1 MAYNFDNLTN
11 IIYANIGKRISKQK
25 KRLGKTRD
33 DIYSDVELLSNI
45 MNNHRIRNRNPY
57 LLTNAATQN
66 IVKNLNF
73 SSTYQLIWGKDD
85 DLDLIL
91 RKTFFTGL
99 DYVNTFYNSSNNDL
113 RHINNLL
120 DDCLKDYLPFAL
132 HLAQSDLGEIK
143 NIPEPLVKHIE
154 DFDDDLS
161 LAKEHLYWYTR
172 DTFSELHLKYFKDAY
187 IKKIDKKL
195 ADFYIQELPQLF
207 KKYLNDT
214 NYAGLKAYNVMTDIF
229 RYEISNFNESF
240 QSAEWLAHRPITSS
254 GKTITEV
261 QEKIINAGN
270 AYIKTLIAAQKE
282 TENFPY

>member
-11 IIYANIGKRISKQK
+11 IIYTNIGKRISKQK
-25 KRLGKTRD
+25 KSLGKTRD

-45 MNNHRIRNRNPY
+45 MNNHRIQNRNPY
-57 LLTNAATQN
+57 LLTKTATQN

-73 SSTYQLIWGKDD
+73 SSTYQLIWGEDD

-91 RKTFFTGL
+91 RRTFFTGL

-113 RHINNLL
+113 KHINNLL

-161 LAKEHLYWYTR
+161 LAKEHLYWYTK
-172 DTFSELHLKYFKDAY
+172 DIFSELHLKYFKDAY

-214 NYAGLKAYNVMTDIF
+214 NYAGLKAYTVMTDIF
-229 RYEISNFNESF
+229 RYEILNFNESF

-254 GKTITEV
+254 GKPITEV

-270 AYIKTLIAAQKE
+270 AYIETLIAAQKE
-282 TENFPY
+282 IENFPY

>member
-11 IIYANIGKRISKQK
+11 IIYTNIGKRISKQK
-25 KRLGKTRD
+25 KSLGKTRD

-45 MNNHRIRNRNPY
+45 MNNHRIQNRNPY
-57 LLTNAATQN
+57 LLTKTATQN

-73 SSTYQLIWGKDD
+73 SSTYQLIWEEDD

-91 RKTFFTGL
+91 RRTFFTGL

-113 RHINNLL
+113 KHINNLL

-161 LAKEHLYWYTR
+161 LAKEYLYWYTK
-172 DTFSELHLKYFKDAY
+172 DIFSELHLKYFKDAY

-229 RYEISNFNESF
+229 RYEILNFNESF

-254 GKTITEV
+254 GKPITEV

-270 AYIKTLIAAQKE
+270 AYIETLIAAQKE
-282 TENFPY
+282 IENFPY